1 MSKPFRQR
9 VVIGIFLIAG
19 GAALLVTDR
28 SAGLAW
34 ALILWALFVVAST
47 PGSRPR
53 GRGAVRPRRVDGAY
67 ATVEAVR
74 ARCVSTREPRA

>member
-1 MSKPFRQR
+1 MLDGQAMSKPFLQR
-9 VVIGIFLIAG
+9 VVIGILLIAG

-47 PGSRPR
+47 PEGSRPR
-53 GRGAVRPRRVDGAY
+53 GRGRSAPPPSRG
-67 ATVEAVR
+67 
-74 ARCVSTREPRA
+74 